1 MQSDGS
7 NHNGG
12 PILVSEEEMAHLVN
26 FVGDFAYSMLRT
38 FVRFQDD
45 MSEEARSEFDRHVR
59 GFTARVGEWF
69 PIERLIEEAVRERQD
84 GNAA

>member
-1 MQSDGS
+1 MQSSD
-7 NHNGG
+7 HQEGG
-12 PILVSEEEMAHLVN
+12 PILVSEEEMGHLVN

-45 MSEEARSEFDRHVR
+45 MSEEARSEFDGLVR

-69 PIERLIEEAVRERQD
+69 PIERLIEEATAQQQD
-84 GNAA
+84 GDAA